1 MTALRRSV
9 ILAVAAAVLVGVNVL
24 IASAVSDVFDTAEVE
39 QAPAQAV
46 PEEVPAEAPA
56 FAIANKII
64 GQGLPDSM
72 KPQAPAEPGV
82 VDVLALGCG
91 PDTAQTAALGY
102 QRTVKVAG
110 KAVVAAVEVWPTGY
124 GAAAIANYRDRS
136 SQCLSDSVSV
146 WSQDKEVANYPGV
159 IAGIEA
165 AGAGAKTMRW
175 AVGDLTLSLTG
186 RIPTTDTSAA
196 QAWTRAAQR
205 LLTPDCADLN
215 PSVSDAKRSPW
226 HDPDEYTGLLDK
238 TPVSVNRPLVTVAV
252 PKKRPNLDN
261 LVVVE
266 RPAPP
271 VGVPIWPASL
281 PTSVTAPNRP
291 ERPIEPTTKRLVSF
305 QIPDPVGPGC
315 GWDFTTS
322 PAIPFTQEESD
333 ADRSARVADAKQRLE
348 AGVNQWGLKETKWR
362 QDIVQYYRTAEKYRV
377 YAGEVQTVATAWNK
391 IRSAWAWYQTQQ
403 AQREAAIADK
413 KAWVA
418 ARAEAEV
425 EWTTNR
431 CPPGFVPTPTPTA
444 TPVAPTPGVPAPTP
458 TPVCLTEPPAIL
470 AESKPTVPAEPIP
483 PADPRPAS
491 AR

>member
-1 MTALRRSV
+1 MTALRRSTL
-9 ILAVAAAVLVGVNVL
+9 LAVAAAVLIGINVL

-39 QAPAQAV
+39 QAPAQTV
-46 PEEVPAEAPA
+46 PEEVPVEAPA
-56 FAIANKII
+56 FSIANKII
-64 GQGLPDSM
+64 GQGLPDAM
-72 KPQAPAEPGV
+72 KPKAPAEPGV

-102 QRTVKVAG
+102 QRTVKVSG
-110 KAVVAAVEVWPTGY
+110 KTVVAAVEVWPTGY
-124 GAAAIANYRDRS
+124 GAAAVANYRDRS

-146 WSQDKEVANYPGV
+146 WSRDNQVAGYPGV

-165 AGAGAKTMRW
+165 AGSGAKTMRW

-186 RIPTTDTSAA
+186 QIPTTNTSAA
-196 QAWTRAAQR
+196 QAWTKSAQR
-205 LLTPDCADLN
+205 LLAPDCADLN
-215 PSVSDAKRSPW
+215 PTVSDAKRSPW
-226 HDPDEYTGLLDK
+226 HDPDAYTGLLDK
-238 TPVSVNRPLVTVAV
+238 TQVSVTKPVVTVAV
-252 PKKRPNLDN
+252 PKKRPNLDD
-261 LVVVE
+261 LEIVE

-281 PTSVTAPNRP
+281 PNAVSAPNRP
-291 ERPIEPTTKRLVSF
+291 ERPKDPKTKRMVSF

-333 ADRSARVADAKQRLE
+333 ADRTAQTAQAKQRLE
-348 AGVNQWGLKETKWR
+348 EAVNQWGLKETQWR
-362 QDIVQYYRTAEKYRV
+362 QDMVQYYRTAEKYRV
-377 YAGEVQTVATAWNK
+377 YAGEVQTVATAWDK

-403 AQREAAIADK
+403 AQREAAIADR

-425 EWTTNR
+425 QWTTNR
-431 CPPGFVPTPTPTA
+431 CPAGVVPTPTPT
-444 TPVAPTPGVPAPTP
+444 TVPPTPGAPTP
-458 TPVCLTEPPAIL
+458 TPTPACLIQPPAIL
-470 AESKPTVPAEPIP
+470 AETKPKIPPEPIP